1 MTATGSR
8 EYWRKREEANL
19 KGELLKEKA
28 YTKALSD
35 IYSDMMDSI
44 QKEID
49 AFYTRYAS
57 KEGITYSEAVKRAS
71 KLDIEAYA
79 RKAKKYIK
87 EHDLS
92 PTANA
97 EMRLYNLTMKANR
110 LEVLKA
116 EIGAE
121 LTRCFNDIEGECR
134 YALNERTQEELERQ
148 AGILGDTVHDNEKAA
163 NAIVNASFKNATFS
177 DRIWM
182 HQDILKGELNNL
194 LSQGLIQGKHPSV
207 LARDLR
213 KRVDVSK
220 HDAERL
226 LRTELCRVQIEAQ
239 KQSYERNG
247 YDEYEFI
254 ALEGH
259 ACSVC
264 SALDGQ
270 HFKVQDMVHAENAPP
285 MHPNCRC
292 STAAWVDSKA
302 FGEDAKVNNGI
313 DAFHT
318 YEDPI
323 REKIGPAYKS
333 HPKEL
338 SSLKKKIKGKGVE
351 IVERKGVMAYQ
362 GTGTIGKPGRLV
374 MDPEAS
380 YSAWLH
386 EYRHLLDD
394 EASGWKGS
402 LLMADVDTFAKMEDR
417 AYDVEID
424 FARNLGYD
432 KIVKRLEW
440 LKGERRREVYGKKVR
455 RKGNSTGFVR

>member
-1 MTATGSR
+1 MTTIRSR
-8 EYWRKREEANL
+8 AYWRKREEANL
-19 KGELLKEKA
+19 KSELLKEKA

-49 AFYTRYAS
+49 AFYTKYAGE
-57 KEGITYSEAVKRAS
+57 EGITYSEAVKRAS
-71 KLDIEAYA
+71 KLDIEAYG
-79 RKAKKYIK
+79 RKARKYIK

-121 LTRCFNDIEGECR
+121 LARCFNDIEGECR

-259 ACSVC
+259 ACSIC

-270 HFKVQDMVHAENAPP
+270 HCKVSGMVPAENAPP

-292 STAAWVDSKA
+292 STAAWVDR
-302 FGEDAKVNNGI
+302 AKSEEEVEAN
-313 DAFHT
+313 
-318 YEDPI
+318 
-323 REKIGPAYKS
+323 S
-333 HPKEL
+333 HVGFDQE
-338 SSLKKKIKGKGVE
+338 E
-351 IVERKGVMAYQ
+351 
-362 GTGTIGKPGRLV
+362 
-374 MDPEAS
+374 
-380 YSAWLH
+380 
-386 EYRHLLDD
+386 
-394 EASGWKGS
+394 
-402 LLMADVDTFAKMEDR
+402 
-417 AYDVEID
+417 
-424 FARNLGYD
+424 
-432 KIVKRLEW
+432 
-440 LKGERRREVYGKKVR
+440 R
-455 RKGNSTGFVR
+455 RKGRVGSLEIRGGLFSSAKYRNKFDQLTEDPKIARQLYHAAKIMLTHRSGTDFEDMSFTDNSGRTLIQQHGNEHSQVSPTKAMKQMVVEGDAYSVIAMHNHSGNSLPSLSDLKNAKIRKYRLGVVLCHDGTIFAYHVSDNAAI

>member
-1 MTATGSR
+1 MTTIRSR
-8 EYWRKREEANL
+8 AYWRKREEANL
-19 KGELLKEKA
+19 KSELLKEKA

-49 AFYTRYAS
+49 AFYTKYAGE
-57 KEGITYSEAVKRAS
+57 EGITYSEAVKRAS
-71 KLDIEAYA
+71 KLDIEAYG
-79 RKAKKYIK
+79 RKARKYIK

-121 LTRCFNDIEGECR
+121 LARCFNDIEGECR

-259 ACSVC
+259 ACSIC

-270 HFKVQDMVHAENAPP
+270 HFKVSDMVSAENAPP

-292 STAAWVDSKA
+292 STVPHMDMEAYDKWIDSGAAKNDVSFKDFKYLHTAGSSSVTFESGYDTHSKKNEA
-302 FGEDAKVNNGI
+302 
-313 DAFHT
+313 
-318 YEDPI
+318 
-323 REKIGPAYKS
+323 
-333 HPKEL
+333 
-338 SSLKKKIKGKGVE
+338 E
-351 IVERKGVMAYQ
+351 IAQAHWM
-362 GTGTIGKPGRLV
+362 
-374 MDPEAS
+374 
-380 YSAWLH
+380 
-386 EYRHLLDD
+386 
-394 EASGWKGS
+394 
-402 LLMADVDTFAKMEDR
+402 VDTFGGKILLLTRSLSEPTPDYKWNGKYWDLKTPQSVNGSDKLVHHGLHQINKCPGGILVDCSNA
-417 AYDVEID
+417 ID
-424 FARNLGYD
+424 TQRVIE
-432 KIVKRLEW
+432 IVKARLRRSGKNKDIRIIVKDGKEVVAI
-440 LKGERRREVYGKKVR
+440 LK
-455 RKGNSTGFVR
+455 

>member
-8 EYWRKREEANL
+8 AYWRKREEANL
-19 KGELLKEKA
+19 KSELLKEKA

-35 IYSDMMDSI
+35 IYRDMMDSI

-49 AFYTRYAS
+49 AFYTKYAGE
-57 KEGITYSEAVKRAS
+57 EGITYSEAVKRAS
-71 KLDIEAYA
+71 KLDIEAYG
-79 RKAKKYIK
+79 RKARKYIK

-121 LTRCFNDIEGECR
+121 LARCFNDIEGECR

-163 NAIVNASFKNATFS
+163 NTIVNASFKNATFS

-270 HFKVQDMVHAENAPP
+270 HFKVQDMVPAENAPP

-292 STAAWVDSKA
+292 STAAWVDT
-302 FGEDAKVNNGI
+302 AKSEEEVDGTDNI
-313 DAFHT
+313 AAFHT
-318 YEDPI
+318 YNDPI
-323 REKIGPAYKS
+323 REYFGSAMDS
-333 HPKEL
+333 HPKETRRMIKQ
-338 SSLKKKIKGKGVE
+338 LKSVGVE
-351 IVERKGVMAYQ
+351 VVTSDNPGIMYQ
-362 GTGTIGKPGRLV
+362 PRSGKPGRIRINK
-374 MDPEAS
+374 ES
-380 YSAWLH
+380 SFSALLH
-386 EYRHLLDD
+386 EATHAFEDYRN
-394 EASGWKGS
+394 GWTG
-402 LLMADVDTFAKMEDR
+402 AHDVWIPEKAKEYERR
-417 AYDVEID
+417 AYGAEIRFCKLNDVPEEYIIKLKKLMEEELDRID
-424 FARNLGYD
+424 RGS
-432 KIVKRLEW
+432 E
-440 LKGERRREVYGKKVR
+440 
-455 RKGNSTGFVR
+455 